1 MGIYCKPNKEK
12 LWTDF
17 GRNIKLGHPTK
28 KGVITTLFRGLGLLI
43 ETYDEYAQTIS
54 DLIKVC
60 EADLENK
67 KSP

>member
-1 MGIYCKPNKEK
+1 M
-12 LWTDF
+12 
-17 GRNIKLGHPTK
+17 GHPTK